1 MKIFINFEVMNNP
14 FSDENKNQLREPNNF
29 FLRDALAF
37 APWLFL
43 DIFSWKNQFKY
54 FIILLQILDDKIST
68 KKIYK

>member
-43 DIFSWKNQFKY
+43 DIFS
-54 FIILLQILDDKIST
+54 
-68 KKIYK
+68 